1 VTSDQ
6 GKPGPPG
13 DPPELTRREHDVLV
27 ALCRPALEG
36 DLFTEPASV
45 RQIAAALV
53 VTEAAVKQHLGNL
66 YYKFGIGET
75 GERRRVTLAKEAF
88 RRGAISADELG
99 AASARLAGR
108 GGDSLQ
114 AGTQAFARR
123 DWDAAVEL
131 LTAADLAGGLAAE
144 DLERLAEAALWAN
157 RHEESFR
164 ANQRAH
170 QEYIREGSR
179 RRAAF
184 VGLMLVIHYAVRL
197 ELAAAKGWL
206 GKASRILEAEPEG
219 PEHGYLAL
227 VEAMFAE
234 TTADWDAVHERGLEM
249 HEIGCRYEDADLQA
263 LGLAFQGLVLTR
275 RGEITEGTRLLDE
288 AMASATGGEL
298 GMLATGIVY
307 CRMLGSC
314 VDRYDY
320 RRAGEWT
327 DVVETCRATNGMG
340 GFPGDCR
347 THRASVLLMRGAW
360 AEGEQEAL
368 RAVEDL
374 QSFNLPH
381 IALAS
386 YELGEIRL
394 RQGDLDSAE
403 EAFVRA
409 HEFGFAPQPGM
420 ALLRL
425 ARGDSSAAAASIETA
440 LADTSL
446 DGLARSRLLRAQVEI
461 ALAVGDHA
469 SARSAVAEL
478 EETAE
483 TYGIPALQAAA
494 EHARGELELANG
506 DAAEAARRLASAQR
520 LWHEVEAPYEAA
532 RARECLAE
540 AQLARG
546 DRDSGVLE
554 LRAACTA
561 FERLGAKRD
570 VERSDQR
577 MAELAA

>member
-1 VTSDQ
+1 
-6 GKPGPPG
+6 
-13 DPPELTRREHDVLV
+13 
-27 ALCRPALEG
+27 
-36 DLFTEPASV
+36 
-45 RQIAAALV
+45 
-53 VTEAAVKQHLGNL
+53 
-66 YYKFGIGET
+66 
-75 GERRRVTLAKEAF
+75 
-88 RRGAISADELG
+88 
-99 AASARLAGR
+99 
-108 GGDSLQ
+108 
-114 AGTQAFARR
+114 
-123 DWDAAVEL
+123 
-131 LTAADLAGGLAAE
+131 
-144 DLERLAEAALWAN
+144 
-157 RHEESFR
+157 
-164 ANQRAH
+164 
-170 QEYIREGSR
+170 
-179 RRAAF
+179 
-184 VGLMLVIHYAVRL
+184 MLVIHYAVRL

-234 TTADWDAVHERGLEM
+234 TTADWDVVHGSGVEM

-327 DVVETCRATNGMG
+327 DVVETCQATNGMG

-374 QSFNLPH
+374 QTFNLPH

-394 RQGDLDSAE
+394 RQGDLDGAE

-425 ARGDSSAAAASIETA
+425 ARGESSAAAASIETA

-446 DGLARSRLLRAQVEI
+446 DGLARSRLLRAQAEI
-461 ALAVGDHA
+461 ALAVGDDA

-483 TYGIPALQAAA
+483 TFGIPALQAAA
-494 EHARGELELANG
+494 EHARGELELASG
-506 DAAEAARRLASAQR
+506 DADEAARLLASAQR
-520 LWHEVEAPYEAA
+520 LWHEVEAPNEAA
-532 RARECLAE
+532 RARERLAE

-570 VERSDQR
+570 VERSDRR

>member
-425 ARGDSSAAAASIETA
+425 AGGDSSAAAASIETA

>member
-1 VTSDQ
+1 
-6 GKPGPPG
+6 
-13 DPPELTRREHDVLV
+13 
-27 ALCRPALEG
+27 
-36 DLFTEPASV
+36 
-45 RQIAAALV
+45 
-53 VTEAAVKQHLGNL
+53 
-66 YYKFGIGET
+66 
-75 GERRRVTLAKEAF
+75 
-88 RRGAISADELG
+88 
-99 AASARLAGR
+99 
-108 GGDSLQ
+108 
-114 AGTQAFARR
+114 
-123 DWDAAVEL
+123 
-131 LTAADLAGGLAAE
+131 
-144 DLERLAEAALWAN
+144 
-157 RHEESFR
+157 
-164 ANQRAH
+164 
-170 QEYIREGSR
+170 
-179 RRAAF
+179 
-184 VGLMLVIHYAVRL
+184 
-197 ELAAAKGWL
+197 
-206 GKASRILEAEPEG
+206 
-219 PEHGYLAL
+219 
-227 VEAMFAE
+227 
-234 TTADWDAVHERGLEM
+234 
-249 HEIGCRYEDADLQA
+249 
-263 LGLAFQGLVLTR
+263 LTR

-327 DVVETCRATNGMG
+327 DVVETCQATNGMG

-374 QSFNLPH
+374 QTFNLPH

-403 EAFVRA
+403 EAFLRA

-425 ARGDSSAAAASIETA
+425 ARGESSAAAASIETA

-461 ALAVGDHA
+461 ALAVGDDD
-469 SARSAVAEL
+469 SALSAVAEL

-483 TYGIPALQAAA
+483 TYDIPALQAAA
-494 EHARGELELANG
+494 EHARGELELAGGN
-506 DAAEAARRLASAQR
+506 AAEAARRLASAQR
-520 LWHEVEAPYEAA
+520 LWHGVEAPYEAA
-532 RARECLAE
+532 QARERLAE

-546 DRDSGVLE
+546 DRESGVLE

-570 VERSDQR
+570 VERSDRR

>member
-1 VTSDQ
+1 
-6 GKPGPPG
+6 
-13 DPPELTRREHDVLV
+13 VLV

-144 DLERLAEAALWAN
+144 DLQRLAEAALWAN

>member
-1 VTSDQ
+1 MTPEQ
-6 GKPGPPG
+6 AKQRPPG
-13 DPPELTRREHDVLV
+13 EPPDLTRRERDVLV

-45 RQIAAALV
+45 RDIAAALV
-53 VTEAAVKQHLGNL
+53 VTEAAVKQHLINL

-75 GERRRVTLAKEAF
+75 GERRRVTLAREAF
-88 RRGAISADELG
+88 RRGAITADELG
-99 AASARLAGR
+99 AASARLAAR
-108 GGDSLQ
+108 AGDSLR
-114 AGTQAFARR
+114 AGGEAFARR
-123 DWDAAVEL
+123 DWETAVEL
-131 LTAADLAGGLAAE
+131 LSAADSAGELGAE
-144 DLERLAEAALWAN
+144 DLERLAEAALWAD
-157 RHEESFR
+157 RHEESFA
-164 ANQRAH
+164 ANQRAY
-170 QEYIREGSR
+170 QEHIREGHP

-197 ELAAAKGWL
+197 ELAAAEGWF
-206 GKASRILEAEPEG
+206 GKARRILEAEAEG

-227 VEAMFAE
+227 VSALFAE
-234 TTADWDAVHERGLEM
+234 ANVEWDAVYERGLEM
-249 HEIGCRYEDADLQA
+249 HEIGRRHDDADLQA
-263 LGLAFQGLVLTR
+263 LGLMFQGLVLTR

-314 VDRYDY
+314 VERYDY

-347 THRASVLLMRGAW
+347 THRAAVLFMRGAW

-368 RAVEDL
+368 GAVEDL
-374 QSFNLPH
+374 EGFNLPH
-381 IALAS
+381 IGLAS

-403 EAFVRA
+403 EAFLRA
-409 HEFGFAPQPGM
+409 HELGFAPQPGM
-420 ALLRL
+420 SLLRL
-425 ARGDSSAAAASIETA
+425 ARTDTPAALASIDTA

-446 DGLARSRLLRAQVEI
+446 DSLARSRLLPARVEI
-461 ALAVGDHA
+461 ALAVGDHG
-469 SARSAVAEL
+469 SARSGVAEL

-483 TYGIPALQAAA
+483 TYGIAALGAAA
-494 EHARGELELANG
+494 EHARGGLELATG
-506 DAAEAARRLASAQR
+506 DAAEAASRLASALR
-520 LWHEVEAPYEAA
+520 LWRRVEAPYEAA
-532 RARECLAE
+532 RARELLAE
-540 AQLARG
+540 AHLARV
-546 DRDSGVLE
+546 DRESGVLE
-554 LRAACTA
+554 LRAAGAA

-570 VERSDQR
+570 AERSDRR

>member
-1 VTSDQ
+1 MTSEQ
-6 GKPGPPG
+6 VKQGPPG

-45 RQIAAALV
+45 RQIAEALV
-53 VTEAAVKQHLGNL
+53 VTDAAVKQHLGNL
-66 YYKFGIGET
+66 YYKFEIGET

-99 AASARLAGR
+99 AESARLAAL
-108 GGDSLQ
+108 GGDSLR
-114 AGTQAFARR
+114 AGTEAFARR
-123 DWDAAVEL
+123 DWDTAVEL

-157 RHEESFR
+157 RHEESF
-164 ANQRAH
+164 AASQRAH

-234 TTADWDAVHERGLEM
+234 TTADWDTVHGRGLEM

-263 LGLAFQGLVLTR
+263 LGLTFQGLVLTR
-275 RGEITEGTRLLDE
+275 RGEIAEGTRLLDE

-307 CRMLGSC
+307 CRMLGVC

-374 QSFNLPH
+374 QAFNLPH
-381 IALAS
+381 IPLAS

-394 RQGDLDSAE
+394 RQGDLDGAE
-403 EAFVRA
+403 EAFLRA
-409 HEFGFAPQPGM
+409 HELGLAPQPGM

-425 ARGDSSAAAASIETA
+425 ARGESSAAAASIDTA

-446 DGLARSRLLRAQVEI
+446 DRLARSRLLRAQVEI

-469 SARSAVAEL
+469 SASSAVAEL

-483 TYGIPALQAAA
+483 TFGIPALQAAA
-494 EHARGELELANG
+494 EHARGELELAGG

-532 RARECLAE
+532 RARERLAE

-546 DRDSGVLE
+546 DRESGVLE

-570 VERSDQR
+570 VERGDRR